1 MRYDEEVA
9 RFEIPVDYTV
19 TVPNS
24 IEGWTI
30 RNVGYGQH
38 SGVLT
43 ARPQEI
49 LYLDKTEN
57 S

>member
-1 MRYDEEVA
+1 MRYDEDVA

-38 SGVLT
+38 SGVLD

-49 LYLDKTEN
+49 LYMDLTA
-57 S
+57 

>member
-1 MRYDEEVA
+1 M
-9 RFEIPVDYTV
+9 PVSFRNYIV

-30 RNVGYGQH
+30 RNVGYGPNTG
-38 SGVLT
+38 GVLD

-49 LYLDKTEN
+49 LYMDLT
-57 S
+57 